1 MLSKVCKVSYT
12 TKYIENQKCLVG
24 YVLTFHKF
32 THFPSEIRYKLM
44 NSIKSEFH
52 RPNLAKPFISC
63 KREKRLKSM
72 EFSTKS
78 GAPSVVGE
86 IFLFLDTFIIFPYIT
101 PTNIVLI
108 FVVYLFFKDTSC
120 CSDQIRTLVAMATYT
135 SHRLIMEKS
144 GNCKFLLSHWRYLSF
159 IFSEMFIE

>member
-78 GAPSVVGE
+78 GAPSVVVV
-86 IFLFLDTFIIFPYIT
+86 FLDTFIIFPYIT

-120 CSDQIRTLVAMATYT
+120 LSCQYT
-135 SHRLIMEKS
+135 I
-144 GNCKFLLSHWRYLSF
+144 LSKRQ
-159 IFSEMFIE
+159 